1 MLLFPQRVILTPF
14 GRYAV
19 HGYASRS
26 TSEALLNH
34 LQTAQARST
43 THLSQ
48 PTSKSVWLFA
58 PKPIQNAA
66 VRIN

>member
-14 GRYAV
+14 GRYAI

-34 LQTAQARST
+34 LQSAQARST
-43 THLSQ
+43 AHLLNLQ
-48 PTSKSVWLFA
+48 RGIHHCVFLIITKDPD
-58 PKPIQNAA
+58 
-66 VRIN
+66 

>member
-1 MLLFPQRVILTPF
+1 MLLFPQRVILTQF

-19 HGYASRS
+19 HRYASRS

-43 THLSQ
+43 THLLNLQ
-48 PTSKSVWLFA
+48 RGVHPCVF
-58 PKPIQNAA
+58 
-66 VRIN
+66 